1 VRRVPPCTAA
11 LAAVMFLAV
20 PDSLAADPVVI
31 TSGVITAERPND
43 ATAAVRLEGDTFFLQ
58 GHFSEGVTEACFPC
72 VPGTYPFGMFWGGDI
87 GSGSGTVNGTLYPN
101 LWFAGAFRVRG
112 IATLPPDGPSS
123 FSLTFPFSVV
133 EGGISAFS
141 DNLRHNRVFT
151 LGMTG
156 AGMAEMSV
164 IGRTEDVRLYTTR
177 ALSFAFGPSPA
188 PTPEPASLL
197 LIVTGL
203 AGIARRALRGSSPSR
218 ESIAGYREGPPNR

>member
-1 VRRVPPCTAA
+1 VRRVHPCIAAVAA
-11 LAAVMFLAV
+11 LMFLAV

-43 ATAAVRLEGDTFFLQ
+43 GFATVRLEGDTFFLQ
-58 GHFSEGVTEACFPC
+58 GSFTEGGTLGCFPC
-72 VPGTYPFGMFWGGDI
+72 VPGTHPIRMFWGGEI

-101 LWFAGAFRVRG
+101 LWFSGSFSVQG
-112 IATLPPDGPSS
+112 IATLPPDGPLSL
-123 FSLTFPFSVV
+123 SLTFPFFVG

-151 LGMTG
+151 LGVTG
-156 AGMAEMSV
+156 AGTAEMSV
-164 IGRTEDVRLYTTR
+164 SGRTEDVRLYTTR

-203 AGIARRALRGSSPSR
+203 VGIARWSIKGSSPSR
-218 ESIAGYREGPPNR
+218 ESTS